1 MKKINKTYSK
11 CPTQQTHALCFS
23 NNQDSKMFN
32 PLKNVSFTTLRQY
45 MIRIRKQEKHRK
57 VERDESVGNV
67 TAVVRLPAPAAGAVS
82 KTLKSL
88 QSLHSLGDMYRITTV
103 KVTAI
108 WILLC
113 SQREPSFQ
121 CQTYAVN
128 TGVSYKQ
135 MCSFD

>member
-1 MKKINKTYSK
+1 
-11 CPTQQTHALCFS
+11 
-23 NNQDSKMFN
+23 
-32 PLKNVSFTTLRQY
+32 

-113 SQREPSFQ
+113 SQREPSF
-121 CQTYAVN
+121 
-128 TGVSYKQ
+128 
-135 MCSFD
+135 

>member
-1 MKKINKTYSK
+1 
-11 CPTQQTHALCFS
+11 
-23 NNQDSKMFN
+23 
-32 PLKNVSFTTLRQY
+32 

-82 KTLKSL
+82 KTLKSP
-88 QSLHSLGDMYRITTV
+88 QSLHSPGDMYRITTV

-113 SQREPSFQ
+113 SQKEAIFLVLDL
-121 CQTYAVN
+121 C
-128 TGVSYKQ
+128 
-135 MCSFD
+135 C